1 MISEIWFCHLSL
13 TIVAPSLTKEGR
25 RAYKGKA
32 KERRNKLKTITG
44 LELEGEEPQAELIC
58 LEEGEEVIMDT
69 APTAGEMSPESIL
82 PDNVL
87 QDSTETSFSKVTFCS
102 QSGTH
107 NLSTINPSDLSMD
120 TTGS

>member
-1 MISEIWFCHLSL
+1 LYI
-13 TIVAPSLTKEGR
+13 APSLTKEGR

-32 KERRNKLKTITG
+32 KERRNKLKTKTG

-58 LEEGEEVIMDT
+58 LEEGGEVIMD
-69 APTAGEMSPESIL
+69 EMSPESIL

-87 QDSTETSFSKVTFCS
+87 QDSSSDEKNTETSFSKVTFCS
-102 QSGTH
+102 QSGTN
-107 NLSTINPSDLSMD
+107 NLITINPSDLSMD